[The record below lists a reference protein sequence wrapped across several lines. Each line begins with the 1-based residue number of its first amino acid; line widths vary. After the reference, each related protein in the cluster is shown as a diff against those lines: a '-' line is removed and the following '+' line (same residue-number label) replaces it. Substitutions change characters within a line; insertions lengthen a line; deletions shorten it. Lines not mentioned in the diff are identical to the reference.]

1 MELIVEDGSGVVGA
15 NSYVSRPYSDD
26 YFENHP
32 FYSDNWNEIEVYKKE
47 GLLVAASQQLDVL
60 FNWYGFR
67 TYNQQELSWPRQRV
81 WYGPIRDYVSYST
94 IPKQVKQATCEMAY
108 FMSKG
113 DVFAPSSSAS
123 LDSLKIDVIEL
134 NFSNSTN
141 RAPVAPAALA
151 LLNGL
156 GDYAFGGRVR
166 KVVVG

>member
-1 MELIVEDGSGVVGA
+1 MALIVEDGSGVVGA
-15 NSYVSRPYSDD
+15 NSYISLADAD
-26 YFENHP
+26 IYFETHP
-32 FYSDNWNEIEVYKKE
+32 FYADAWNELDDAKKQN
-47 GLLVAASQQLDVL
+47 LLIAGSQQLDTL

-67 TYNQQELSWPRQRV
+67 TYNEQQLSWPRQRV
-81 WYGPIRDYVSYST
+81 WFHSHRTYIASNI

-113 DVFAPSSSAS
+113 DVFAPSSSAG

-134 NFSNSTN
+134 NFSNSTH
-141 RAPVAPAALA
+141 RAPVAPAALT